1 MTVMP
6 MLIAMRGAPGTGKS
20 TLARA
25 LSRRLRWP
33 VIDKDD
39 IKDVLD
45 GQMEAA
51 GGASYDVMVRLVC
64 RQLAQGLD
72 VICDSPLPRQAYE
85 HLACAASETGAIL
98 IVLECRCPDVAL
110 WRSRLKQRQSL
121 GLPAHHATTWE
132 AVEAYH
138 ARHAGS
144 ASAVS
149 GPRLV
154 VDTVTPLTT
163 LVDDVLRWLAQL
175 ESDSGHVRDRSAA
188 LPNEAITTP

>member
-1 MTVMP
+1 MP
-6 MLIAMRGAPGTGKS
+6 ILIAMRGAPGTGKS

-25 LSRRLRWP
+25 LSRRLHWP

-51 GGASYDVMVRLVC
+51 GGAAYDVMVRLVR

-72 VICDSPLPRQAYE
+72 VICDSPLARQAYGN
-85 HLACAASETGAIL
+85 LTRAASETGAIL
-98 IVLECRCPDVAL
+98 IVLECHCPDVAL
-110 WRSRLKQRQSL
+110 WRSRIEKRQAL

-132 AVEAYH
+132 AVDAYH

-144 ASAVS
+144 VYAVS
-149 GPRLV
+149 GPYLV
-154 VDTVTPLTT
+154 VDTSAPLTK
-163 LVDDVLRWLAQL
+163 LVDDVSRWVAQF
-175 ESDSGHVRDRSAA
+175 ETDSG
-188 LPNEAITTP
+188 L